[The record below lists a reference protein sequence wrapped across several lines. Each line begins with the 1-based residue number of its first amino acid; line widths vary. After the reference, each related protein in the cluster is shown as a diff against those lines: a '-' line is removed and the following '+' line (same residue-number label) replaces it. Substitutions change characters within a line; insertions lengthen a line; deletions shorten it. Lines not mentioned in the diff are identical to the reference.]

1 MWRQLLDIFPE
12 SLANSYISEST
23 VRSIRDVYKDHKRNQ
38 QDEGDI
44 QFLPVKKRGRS
55 VLLGEDV
62 DMKVQAYLKKVRDEG
77 GVVSARIAMAAARG
91 ILLSCDR
98 SRLVEFRGHVNL
110 SRQWAYSL
118 LKRMKFVR
126 RKATTSKSKYTV
138 ANFEEQ
144 KKSFLDE
151 VVTTVSMEE
160 ISPELLM
167 NWD

>member
-1 MWRQLLDIFPE
+1 MLFG
-12 SLANSYISEST
+12 
-23 VRSIRDVYKDHKRNQ
+23 KD
-38 QDEGDI
+38 
-44 QFLPVKKRGRS
+44 L
-55 VLLGEDV
+55 

-77 GVVSARIAMAAARG
+77 GVVSAKIAVAAARG

-98 SRLVEFRGHVNL
+98 SMLVEFGGPVEL

-118 LKRMKFVR
+118 LKRMQFVR

-138 ANFEEQ
+138 ANFEEL

-160 ISPELLM
+160 IPPELLM
-167 NWD
+167 NWDQTGMKIVPSSSWKMDQCVAKRVDMIGVNDK